1 MSITSQTTDITT
13 RMITASIVV
22 KRGRGRPRLAPEDR
36 KSRAPRKAVARPIED
51 NTNKLQCFRCLVF
64 LPKDQYK
71 LKRSGTPYKN
81 CKHCIEYMKSYRELL
96 KSRQST

>member
-1 MSITSQTTDITT
+1 MTENNRD
-13 RMITASIVV
+13 VV
-22 KRGRGRPRLAPEDR
+22 VTVVSRRGRGRPRIPDELR
-36 KSRAPRKAVARPIED
+36 IKRAVRKAVARPVED